1 MVITAQTAKSLNVS
15 PKAISFELCKNPA
28 IKSISFIE
36 IKILKEGKTPK
47 ARVSIITALTL
58 KGEALKNKIKVRI
71 NLDFILFII
80 LLKKGRLLFLKL
92 AFFI

>member
-1 MVITAQTAKSLNVS
+1 M
-15 PKAISFELCKNPA
+15 
-28 IKSISFIE
+28 SFIE
-36 IKILKEGKTPK
+36 IKILKDGKTPK